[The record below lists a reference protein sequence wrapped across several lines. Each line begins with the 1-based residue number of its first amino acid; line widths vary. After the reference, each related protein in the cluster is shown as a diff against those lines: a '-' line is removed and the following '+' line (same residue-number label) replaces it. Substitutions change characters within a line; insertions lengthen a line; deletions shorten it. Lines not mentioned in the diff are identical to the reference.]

1 MLLDRPVLFFAGKG
15 GVGKTT
21 CAALAALAAAR
32 AGERTLLVSTDPAH
46 NLGDL
51 FGPGAPGVTRGVAA
65 RLDVLEIDPARETRR
80 YLDEVKAN
88 MRRLVSSNLLE
99 EAERQVDLAGRAPG
113 AEESA
118 LLERMVAVLLDERTR
133 YQRVIFDTAPTGHT
147 LRLLTMPSLMG
158 AWVDGLLR
166 RRAAHHEARAGWV
179 GGAEVPEDP
188 VFELLHRRRLRLEQ
202 ARALLADPAV
212 TGIVFVLVPEAL
224 PIAETR
230 RGIDELADDGL
241 ASAALVVN
249 RVMPEATRDPF
260 YAERKARERIH
271 LARIAEMFAAWPR
284 LELPLLSGDV
294 DSIAALERLLPAFVA
309 GAAQGAVAR

>member
-1 MLLDRPVLFFAGKG
+1 MLDRPVLFFAGKG

-21 CAALAALAAAR
+21 CAALTALAAAR

-51 FGPGAPGVTRGVAA
+51 FGPVAGGVAHEVSA
-65 RLDVLEIDPARETRR
+65 RLDVLEIDPVAETRR
-80 YLDEVKAN
+80 YLDEVKGN
-88 MRRLVSSNLLE
+88 MRRLVSSTLLA

-118 LLERMVAVLLDERTR
+118 LLERMVGVLLDERVR
-133 YQRVIFDTAPTGHT
+133 YRRVIFDTAPTGHT

-166 RRAAHHEARAGWV
+166 RRAAHHDARSGWL
-179 GGAEVPEDP
+179 GAPEVPEDP

-202 ARALLADPAV
+202 TRSLLADRAV
-212 TGIVFVLVPEAL
+212 TGLVFVLVPEAL

-230 RGIDELADDGL
+230 RGIDELADHGL
-241 ASAALVVN
+241 AVAGLVVN
-249 RVMPEATRDPF
+249 RVMPTATSDPF
-260 YAERKARERIH
+260 YAERKRREREY
-271 LARIAEMFAAWPR
+271 LARIDAMFADLPR
-284 LELPLLSGDV
+284 IDLPLLAGDV
-294 DSIAALERLLPAFVA
+294 DSVAALEQLLPAFIEA
-309 GAAQGAVAR
+309 EAQASAR

>member
-1 MLLDRPVLFFAGKG
+1 MLDRPVLFFAGKG

-21 CAALAALAAAR
+21 CAALTALAAAR

-51 FGPGAPGVTRGVAA
+51 FGPVAGGVAHEVSA
-65 RLDVLEIDPARETRR
+65 RLDVLEIDPVAETRR
-80 YLDEVKAN
+80 YLDEVKGN
-88 MRRLVSSNLLE
+88 MRRLVSSTLLA

-118 LLERMVAVLLDERTR
+118 LLERMVGVLLDERVR
-133 YQRVIFDTAPTGHT
+133 YRRVIFDTAPTGHT

-166 RRAAHHEARAGWV
+166 RRAAHHDARAGWL
-179 GGAEVPEDP
+179 GAPEVPEDP

-202 ARALLADPAV
+202 TRSLLADRAV
-212 TGIVFVLVPEAL
+212 TGLVFVLVPEAL

-230 RGIDELADDGL
+230 RGIDELADHGL
-241 ASAALVVN
+241 AVAGLVVN
-249 RVMPEATRDPF
+249 RVMPTATSDPF
-260 YAERKARERIH
+260 YAERKRREREY
-271 LARIAEMFAAWPR
+271 LARIDAMFADLPR
-284 LELPLLSGDV
+284 IDLPLLAGDV
-294 DSIAALERLLPAFVA
+294 DSVAALEQLLPAFIEA
-309 GAAQGAVAR
+309 EAQASAR